1 LKITDCLSLP
11 LTIAV
16 GLALL
21 TLTAR
26 ADAPFEVKVTGSG
39 PPMILVPGLACSGE
53 VWDETVVYFSKT
65 YECHV
70 VTLAGFAGVPSI
82 GGPFIDTMRD
92 SLIGYIRRW
101 DLKRPVLMGHSLGG
115 LIAMALAVKE
125 PDLAGRL
132 VIVDSYPFAG
142 AIFDSS
148 ITADVM
154 RPQADMFRN
163 RIISQSRDDYR
174 KTQPH
179 VLTTMIRDSSRIA
192 QVLQWGLASD
202 PAAVGQA
209 TFEALTTDLRTPVAN
224 ISVPVLVLGSWIATK
239 FYGGSKQK
247 TADHFRS
254 QFRHVPDV
262 TIAVADSARHF
273 IMYDDLPWMLD
284 QMDSFLNRTASK
296 N

>member
-1 LKITDCLSLP
+1 MKTISLSSLP

-26 ADAPFEVKVTGSG
+26 AGTPFEVKVEGSG
-39 PPMILVPGLACSGE
+39 PPMIFIPGLACSGA
-53 VWDETVVYFSKT
+53 VWGETVVYFSKT

-92 SLIGYIRRW
+92 SLIGYIRGR
-101 DLKRPVLMGHSLGG
+101 DLKRPVLIGHSLGG

-154 RPQADMFRN
+154 RPQADLFRN
-163 RIISQSRDDYR
+163 RIVSQSRDDYR
-174 KTQPH
+174 KTQPY
-179 VLTTMIRDSSRIA
+179 VLSTMIRDSSRID

-202 PAAVGQA
+202 PATVGQA
-209 TFEALTTDLRTPVAN
+209 TFEALTTDLRTHVAR
-224 ISVPVLVLGSWIATK
+224 ISAPVLVLGSWIATQV
-239 FYGGSKQK
+239 YGGSKDK
-247 TADHFRS
+247 TTDHFRS
-254 QFRHVPDV
+254 QFRRAPDV

-273 IMYDDLPWMLD
+273 IMYDDWTWMRV
-284 QMDSFLNRTASK
+284 QMEGFLNRTVSK

>member
-1 LKITDCLSLP
+1 MKTIDFLSLP

-26 ADAPFEVKVTGSG
+26 ADTPFEVKVTGRGS
-39 PPMILVPGLACSGE
+39 PMIFIPGLACSGE
-53 VWDETVVYFSKT
+53 VWNDAVMHFSKR

-70 VTLAGFAGVPSI
+70 VTLAGFAGVPAVP
-82 GGPFIDTMRD
+82 GPFLETMRD
-92 SLIGYIRRW
+92 SLIGYIRRYE
-101 DLKRPVLMGHSLGG
+101 LKNPIVVGHSLGG
-115 LIAMALAVKE
+115 LIAMAVAVKE
-125 PDLAGRL
+125 PELAGRL

-142 AIFDSS
+142 AIFDST

-154 RPQADMFRN
+154 RPQAEVFRS
-163 RIISQSRDDYR
+163 RIVSQSRDDYR

-179 VLTTMIRDSSRIA
+179 VLATMMRDSSRID

-202 PAAVGQA
+202 SAVVGRA
-209 TFEALTTDLRTPVAN
+209 MFEALTTDLRAQVAK
-224 ISVPVLVLGSWIATK
+224 ITAPVLVIGSWIATR
-239 FYGGSKQK
+239 FVGGSKDR
-247 TADHFRS
+247 TTENFRA
-254 QFRHVPDV
+254 QFRRTPDV

-273 IMYDDLPWMLD
+273 IMFDDLPWMLD
-284 QMDSFLNRTASK
+284 QMEGFLNRTVSK